1 MTTQVGVRE
10 LKTHLSRYLDEVEAG
25 GVIVITEHGKP
36 IGHIAPPPAVPP
48 VPPTLAERMKELE
61 EAGLLEI
68 GRGVLTVAEPLPR
81 LRDDILVSDLPI
93 EDRE

>member
-10 LKTHLSRYLDEVEAG
+10 LRTHLSRYLDEVKAG
-25 GVIVITEHGKP
+25 GVIIITEHGKP
-36 IGHIAPPPAVPP
+36 IGHIAPPLLTSPAPT
-48 VPPTLAERMKELE
+48 TLAERMQALE

-68 GRGVLTVAEPLPR
+68 GQGVFFVAEPLPR
-81 LRDDILVSDLPI
+81 LREDILVSDLLI